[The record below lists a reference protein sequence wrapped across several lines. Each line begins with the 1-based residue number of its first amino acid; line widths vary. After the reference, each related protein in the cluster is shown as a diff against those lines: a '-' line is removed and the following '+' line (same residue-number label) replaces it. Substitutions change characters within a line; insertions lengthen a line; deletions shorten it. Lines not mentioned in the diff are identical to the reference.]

1 MNQND
6 LDRHLASVH
15 NITPKDRM
23 TKIYFCCA
31 PGCRKAKKRWPRSD
45 NFREHVRRIH
55 PTECADEIVRRS
67 VFIEERGIEVC
78 QLISSRSQRDARE
91 FPQLESSFQDQPKN
105 AFTLQVQ
112 DHSRKNVNAN
122 KLPEYSDLDPS
133 LLSIPQDFNEGHP
146 SLTQNLANYSFPED
160 WPRSSG
166 HAGHQENDVDSAPGP
181 SHPPASFEHPEVS
194 DVDNLGLRV
203 ESLSSLASAHVEYP
217 KEVDMP
223 ESELLT
229 IAPCDNWL
237 TGKKELEDI
246 SKTNTE
252 RLSNEKVIDRLSDR
266 MIHLVN
272 ENLETHRGD
281 DSSEIADSGS
291 DSRRSQKTS
300 QGSSRSASSLISS
313 TADSELAAIK
323 STTKKR
329 KSSTGNPEISKQ
341 LKLHL
346 IEMIR
351 SELSDLRGVFS
362 GPRHSRSSTRSGD
375 TASSTSSK
383 STFRCEK
390 CSKMLFRVC
399 DYK

>member
-1 MNQND
+1 MIWSLWHRKFRWREPGKEWLQRPPD
-6 LDRHLASVH
+6 IFLIASSQVWH
-15 NITPKDRM
+15 TCVSAITKA
-23 TKIYFCCA
+23 A
-31 PGCRKAKKRWPRSD
+31 PP
-45 NFREHVRRIH
+45 
-55 PTECADEIVRRS
+55 
-67 VFIEERGIEVC
+67 
-78 QLISSRSQRDARE
+78 
-91 FPQLESSFQDQPKN
+91 SFQGGK
-105 AFTLQVQ
+105 T
-112 DHSRKNVNAN
+112 RM
-122 KLPEYSDLDPS
+122 LP
-133 LLSIPQDFNEGHP
+133 
-146 SLTQNLANYSFPED
+146 
-160 WPRSSG
+160 
-166 HAGHQENDVDSAPGP
+166 
-181 SHPPASFEHPEVS
+181 